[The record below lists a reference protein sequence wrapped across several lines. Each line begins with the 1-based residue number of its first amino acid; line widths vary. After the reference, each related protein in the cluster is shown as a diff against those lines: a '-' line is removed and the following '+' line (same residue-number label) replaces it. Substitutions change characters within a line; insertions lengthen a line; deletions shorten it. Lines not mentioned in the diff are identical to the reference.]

1 MHTSP
6 SIFERI
12 QAALTFFTRLPLGS
26 PKVSAEAYR
35 HVVPL
40 WPLMGWLTG
49 GLMAGI
55 YVLSRLAGLD
65 AGVAV
70 VLALAGRVMLTGA
83 LHEDGLADFCD
94 GFGGRDRSRTL
105 EIMKD
110 SHIGTYGV
118 LGLVIYF
125 LLISRLLTALVQ
137 GGMSPLMFIAVD
149 AVCKFL
155 SSTIIWFLPYVRREE
170 EAKNRLIYAHTT
182 AGEKLLSLVLGF
194 LPIVLILTLTPH
206 PSPLIS
212 NSSFLIPNSTPS
224 PLTLLLSFCASALCC
239 AGLFGLMHRRLGGY
253 TGDCCGAT
261 FLLTELTFYFMLS
274 CLL

>member
-12 QAALTFFTRLPLGS
+12 VAALTFFTRLPLGS
-26 PKVSAEAYR
+26 TKVSAEAYR

-55 YVLSRLAGLD
+55 YALSRLAGLD
-65 AGVAV
+65 AGVAI

-118 LGLVIYF
+118 LGLVLYF
-125 LLISRLLTALVQ
+125 LLLSRLLTALMQ
-137 GGMSPLMFIAVD
+137 SGMSPLMLIAVD

-194 LPIVLILTLTPH
+194 LPIALILTLT
-206 PSPLIS
+206 SNQLSITNCQLSIS
-212 NSSFLIPNSTPS
+212 N

-239 AGLFGLMHRRLGGY
+239 AGLFVLMHRRLGGY

-261 FLLTELTFYFMLS
+261 FLLTELMFYFMLN

>member
-1 MHTSP
+1 MRTSP

-49 GLMAGI
+49 GLMAAI
-55 YVLSRLAGLD
+55 FALSRLAGLD

-110 SHIGTYGV
+110 SYIGTYGV
-118 LGLVIYF
+118 LGLVLYF

-194 LPIVLILTLTPH
+194 LPIVLILTLT
-206 PSPLIS
+206 LT
-212 NSSFLIPNSTPS
+212 PNPS
-224 PLTLLLSFCASALCC
+224 PLTSNPSPLTPLLSFCASALCC